1 MFLKDLHG
9 AKPSDHRRSI
19 EKEAKANSR
28 HCFTLGKLP
37 RTWLLL
43 DFVADKFIKG
53 GQGGIFVYYIF
64 YYRYIDFPS
73 NVLRHS
79 GKYCIILLY
88 GVLCLLCVC
97 TVYTCTDGNIVFIC
111 DSDKNSLV
119 IISMF

>member
-28 HCFTLGKLP
+28 NCFTGGKLP

-64 YYRYIDFPS
+64 YYRYIDFP
-73 NVLRHS
+73 
-79 GKYCIILLY
+79 
-88 GVLCLLCVC
+88 
-97 TVYTCTDGNIVFIC
+97 
-111 DSDKNSLV
+111 
-119 IISMF
+119 